1 MGKRKRVG
9 IMMPAADGT
18 AEPDFQMVL
27 GARDIVVH
35 GHRLRQGTD
44 DISPAENFERMNA
57 EIEPAARYLSQVK
70 LDAIAYCCTTG
81 SFFKGP
87 GWDKE
92 MLQLITKASGVP
104 AFATTPSVVEALH
117 HYGAKKLS
125 VITPYPEWN
134 NLRLKEFMEAK
145 GFEVLNVD
153 PHPKPSSGAILAY
166 EQDPDEI
173 LEFGIEKCDP
183 GNPGGRAYTDFGY
196 VAFTPAFHSSSYKGR
211 YMGQPCGLV
220 INIAGIK
227 IYHAGDTDLIPEV
240 SSVRCDIALLPVSGS
255 YCMHAEEAAQAAVI
269 IKPRIAIPMH
279 YGQTAGS

>member
-1 MGKRKRVG
+1 MGNRKRVG

-44 DISPAENFERMNA
+44 DISPAENFERMNS

-87 GWDKE
+87 GWDQE

-183 GNPGGRAYTDFGY
+183 EADVLFCSCTDWR
-196 VAFTPAFHSSSYKGR
+196 S
-211 YMGQPCGLV
+211 L
-220 INIAGIK
+220 
-227 IYHAGDTDLIPEV
+227 
-240 SSVRCDIALLPVSGS
+240 
-255 YCMHAEEAAQAAVI
+255 EAAERLEAATGKPVVTSNQATIWAVLRRLGVTEPI
-269 IKPRIAIPMH
+269 HGFGRLLENLVPSPSA
-279 YGQTAGS
+279 S